1 MKHGGSFQF
10 VFCEGLPGGKWGHG
24 FPNNL
29 EQLAAILMYPLD
41 WLKIFTGNHGFSP
54 WEIYRFRKHRSA
66 AWVMARLVAHFRE
79 DLGCPAGKKSNKW
92 GLHQAN

>member
-1 MKHGGSFQF
+1 MVDLSSSFSVNVYQGVNGAMAF
-10 VFCEGLPGGKWGHG
+10 QATSNSWHF
-24 FPNNL
+24 
-29 EQLAAILMYPLD
+29 LMYPLD